1 MPLGIHPFTVHD
13 ISRFPLC
20 IVRNDVV
27 VPGYGA
33 QWQAEIEAVMAHGVP
48 FVLIYLEPGDDEAHA
63 DRKLRSLWLK
73 THKEAFGHL
82 CISLISVLAD
92 EARRAH
98 FDAMGRL
105 ANKPLAFVMKPRRR
119 RPRAKRW
126 HNGVSPNT
134 ALPSSTRPGSGDG
147 ALNR

>member
-1 MPLGIHPFTVHD
+1 MPLDIHPFTVHD

-20 IVRNDVV
+20 IVRNDMV

-63 DRKLRSLWLK
+63 NRKLRSLWLK

-98 FDAMGRL
+98 FDAMDKIGEQASGIRYETAATQAEGEAL
-105 ANKPLAFVMKPRRR
+105 AQRRI
-119 RPRAKRW
+119 AQF
-126 HNGVSPNT
+126 
-134 ALPSSTRPGSGDG
+134 G
-147 ALNR
+147 AA

>member
-1 MPLGIHPFTVHD
+1 MPLDIHRFTVHD

-27 VPGYGA
+27 VQGYGA
-33 QWQAEIEAVMAHGVP
+33 QWQAEMAHGVP

-98 FDAMGRL
+98 FDAMGKMGEQAFGIRYETAATQAEGEGEAL
-105 ANKPLAFVMKPRRR
+105 AQRRI
-119 RPRAKRW
+119 AQY
-126 HNGVSPNT
+126 
-134 ALPSSTRPGSGDG
+134 G
-147 ALNR
+147 AA

>member
-1 MPLGIHPFTVHD
+1 M
-13 ISRFPLC
+13 
-20 IVRNDVV
+20 RNDVV

-33 QWQAEIEAVMAHGVP
+33 QGQAEIEAIMAHGVP

-98 FDAMGRL
+98 FDAMSKIGEQAYGIRYET
-105 ANKPLAFVMKPRRR
+105 AATQ
-119 RPRAKRW
+119 AEGERW

-147 ALNR
+147 TLNR

>member
-1 MPLGIHPFTVHD
+1 MALDTHRFTVHD

-20 IVRNDVV
+20 IVRNDRV

-33 QWQAEIEAVMAHGVP
+33 QWQAEIEAIMAHGLP

-73 THKEAFGHL
+73 KHKDAFARL

-92 EARRAH
+92 DVRRAH
-98 FDAMGRL
+98 FDAMG
-105 ANKPLAFVMKPRRR
+105 KMGEQAFGIRYETAATQAEGETRALRRV
-119 RPRAKRW
+119 A
-126 HNGVSPNT
+126 
-134 ALPSSTRPGSGDG
+134 DG
-147 ALNR
+147 AITDIGQD